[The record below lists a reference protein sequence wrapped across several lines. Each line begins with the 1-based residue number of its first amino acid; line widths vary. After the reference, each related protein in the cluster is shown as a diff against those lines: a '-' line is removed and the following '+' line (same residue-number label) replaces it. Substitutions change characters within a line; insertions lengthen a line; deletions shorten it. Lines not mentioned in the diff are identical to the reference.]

1 MVFELM
7 AKKMVKRKETPKIKK
22 NNTIILQN
30 NWYNYYAG
38 YSDSFIIKYLK
49 KYSKDYINPI
59 VLDPWTGSGTTNIV
73 SNYLYLKNVGFDINP
88 AMIIISKAKLY
99 DCSKL
104 NIDNL
109 TKLFSIDVI
118 PKNNSCEANDY
129 LLHWFER
136 STVHMIRNVEAVIQK
151 SILSFNNIGIL
162 KTRNISQISNKT
174 AFYYLLLFKTIK
186 HFSKSLTKSNPSW
199 VKTSNIESKISISE
213 MEFISEFLG
222 FAQQLKT
229 QCTTI
234 NDYSSFSLGN
244 SREMCL
250 ESEYVDIVLT
260 SPPYCTRIDYAI
272 STIIELS
279 VIGYTNDE
287 IDALRKDMIGTPK
300 ILSKDNEYDLEQFV
314 SQKTK
319 AILKRIKAHKA
330 KAAESYYYK
339 TFFQYFE
346 NMQSSISEI
355 NRVTKRGGVVMMILQ
370 DSYFKEIYINLKQ
383 CIVETFEHYG
393 FSLVEAKAYKAS
405 NNIRSIN
412 TNSRKYKDKVKV
424 YERIIVLRKG

>member
-1 MVFELM
+1 MYKLM
-7 AKKMVKRKETPKIKK
+7 AKKMVKKKETPKIKK

-30 NWYNYYAG
+30 KWYNYYAG

-73 SNYLYLKNVGFDINP
+73 SDFLSLKNIGLDVNP
-88 AMIIISKAKLY
+88 VMIIISKAKLY

-109 TKLFSIDVI
+109 TQLFSIGV
-118 PKNNSCEANDY
+118 NSKYNYCQPNDY
-129 LLHWFER
+129 LLQWFEE
-136 STVHMIRNVEAVIQK
+136 STVQMIRNVEAFIQK
-151 SILSFNNIGIL
+151 NILSFNNIGSL
-162 KTRNISQISNKT
+162 KNCNISQISNKI
-174 AFYYLLLFKTIK
+174 AFYYLLIFKTIK
-186 HFSKSLTKSNPSW
+186 HFSKPLTKSNPSW
-199 VKTSNIESKISISE
+199 VKTSNIESKICICE
-213 MEFISEFLG
+213 KEFIKEFLS
-222 FAQQLKT
+222 FAKQLKT
-229 QCTTI
+229 QYTTI

-244 SREMCL
+244 SKEMRL
-250 ESEYVDIVLT
+250 DDESIDIVLT

-279 VIGYTNDE
+279 VIGYANDE

-319 AILKRIKAHKA
+319 AILKRIKTHKS

-346 NMQSSISEI
+346 NMQHSIGEI
-355 NRVTKRGGVVMMILQ
+355 SRVTKSGGTVMMILQ
-370 DSYFKEIYINLKQ
+370 DSYFKDVFINLKQ
-383 CIVETFEHYG
+383 CVVETFEHFG
-393 FSLVEAKAYKAS
+393 FILVEAKAYKAS